1 VLTTAFLI
9 IFPSFESEEDVEDVK
24 ESNKMNKDKFK
35 SKPPSNK
42 LINVNTYKINP
53 TKINKA

>member
-9 IFPSFESEEDVEDVK
+9 VFPSFESEEDVK